1 MIRKKIWHVQ
11 FFQAYRLADATYCAM
26 PAMVLSAPVD
36 GEGEHTGG
44 GIAEAAYDG
53 TTTHAATG

>member
-1 MIRKKIWHVQ
+1 MIRKKVWHVQ
-11 FFQAYRLADATYCAM
+11 CFQAYRLAGATCRAM
-26 PAMVLSAPVD
+26 LAMVLSAPVD

-53 TTTHAATG
+53 TTTRAATG